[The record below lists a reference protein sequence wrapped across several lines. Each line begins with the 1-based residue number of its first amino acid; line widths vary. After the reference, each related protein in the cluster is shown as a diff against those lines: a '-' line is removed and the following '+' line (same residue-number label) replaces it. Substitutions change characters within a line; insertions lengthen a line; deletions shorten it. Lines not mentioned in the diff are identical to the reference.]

1 VGPIALLNATELTED
16 TEHDSQR
23 AAGLAPDGSIGAAA
37 QRRRTS
43 LETSRMRH
51 PLLALAL
58 LAAACSSSPT
68 EPFHGTWRVTAV
80 ATPGISALS
89 PADAARQVGAEA
101 SFDARRARFGAQ
113 TCEGVSYTRRVLS
126 AGIFAEAYGVTAQ
139 QLRLDTDQIAMV
151 DILCASGS
159 LDAGT
164 SLILRPDGSMLT
176 LWDGVF
182 YEVRK

>member
-1 VGPIALLNATELTED
+1 
-16 TEHDSQR
+16 
-23 AAGLAPDGSIGAAA
+23 
-37 QRRRTS
+37 
-43 LETSRMRH
+43 MRH
-51 PLLALAL
+51 SLVVLTLVAV
-58 LAAACSSSPT
+58 ACSSSPP

-113 TCEGVSYTRRVLS
+113 TCDGPSYTRRVLS
-126 AGIFAEAYGVTAQ
+126 ATTFADAYGVTPQ
-139 QLRLDTDQIAMV
+139 QLRLDGDQVAMV

-159 LDAGT
+159 LDAGS

-182 YEVRK
+182 FELRK

>member
-1 VGPIALLNATELTED
+1 
-16 TEHDSQR
+16 
-23 AAGLAPDGSIGAAA
+23 
-37 QRRRTS
+37 
-43 LETSRMRH
+43 MRH
-51 PLLALAL
+51 SLVVLTLVT
-58 LAAACSSSPT
+58 AACSSSPT

-101 SFDARRARFGAQ
+101 SFDASRARFGAQ
-113 TCEGVSYTRRVLS
+113 TCDSPSYTRRVLS
-126 AGIFAEAYGVTAQ
+126 ATTFADAYGVTPR
-139 QLRLDTDQIAMV
+139 QLRLDGEQVAMV

-159 LDAGT
+159 LDAGS

-182 YEVRK
+182 FELRK